1 MLLKIR
7 TPRTFPAST
16 ELRVVSVSLI
26 GLEVMSVWKNGVSN
40 LKEKDVQC
48 VCDQCNVSLVEN
60 VIISVPDPLRI
71 WSCQGGNGGL
81 RIFGFFMD
89 FWIFFGFP
97 DCFWI
102 WKSQNPS
109 AMFSCKS
116 RNFELKFSPYVSL
129 VVLRLHQKFQRER
142 MLSSKVNAI
151 AKNTCISQY
160 GQKIRCFLKI
170 DYLDRRAFVSTETF
184 RIC

>member
-71 WSCQGGNGGL
+71 WSCSCQVWQSFPKETHESWSKSEATVGPGSYQESSQVFFRIQSSFLFLFNENFPQESVNPVRKVKPRNVQDFLQETNMILSRSFQDYIELNRKMYGRCNPDL
-81 RIFGFFMD
+81 RI
-89 FWIFFGFP
+89 
-97 DCFWI
+97 
-102 WKSQNPS
+102 
-109 AMFSCKS
+109 
-116 RNFELKFSPYVSL
+116 V
-129 VVLRLHQKFQRER
+129 
-142 MLSSKVNAI
+142 
-151 AKNTCISQY
+151 
-160 GQKIRCFLKI
+160 
-170 DYLDRRAFVSTETF
+170 
-184 RIC
+184 